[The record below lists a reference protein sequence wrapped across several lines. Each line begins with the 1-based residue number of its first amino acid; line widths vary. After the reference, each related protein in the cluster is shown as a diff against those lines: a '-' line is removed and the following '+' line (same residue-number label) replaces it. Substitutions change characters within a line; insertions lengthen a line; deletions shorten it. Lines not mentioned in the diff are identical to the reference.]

1 MPLMAKWIYRYFIIF
16 IFMLYC
22 RCVYAAVP
30 PCRLL
35 NLTFSLTLTAYSLTV
50 DYLADHTMV
59 RKDIVTASDSMIQ
72 MDPDGSIWFHLY
84 TVRVKGRP

>member
-1 MPLMAKWIYRYFIIF
+1 MPLMDKWRYRYFIIF

-22 RCVYAAVP
+22 RVVYAAVP

-59 RKDIVTASDSMIQ
+59 RKDIVTASDSIQ
-72 MDPDGSIWFHLY
+72 IRGVKKYRLY
-84 TVRVKGRP
+84 RYIDFNHY